1 MQTSPRPDSPTLRAH
16 RRQLVWQILLP
27 VLLVVLIGLAAG
39 VFVIRAGQ
47 PADRLGADVA
57 LIWLV
62 APLLVLAV
70 FLLVLLGLM
79 IWGMTR
85 LLQVTPRFSGRAQEI
100 AGRIE
105 GGTKKAADVFASPIL
120 RVHEVV
126 AGIASVFK
134 KL

>member
-1 MQTSPRPDSPTLRAH
+1 
-16 RRQLVWQILLP
+16 
-27 VLLVVLIGLAAG
+27 
-39 VFVIRAGQ
+39 
-47 PADRLGADVA
+47 VA
-57 LIWLV
+57 IIWLV

-79 IWGMTR
+79 IYGMTR
-85 LLQVTPRFSGRAQEI
+85 LLQITPRFTGRAQEI

-105 GGTKKAADVFASPIL
+105 GGTKKAADVVANPIL

-126 AGIASVFK
+126 AGIGSLFK